1 MTNINTAKTPW
12 GLLYFSVVS
21 FFYFFFFSTR
31 QGGTPLF
38 RLENRTD
45 IVKHYYFIWNNIIST
60 KLKKVERTIILNP
73 YLNLSGV
80 SP

>member
-1 MTNINTAKTPW
+1 MTNIIMAKCPW
-12 GLLYFSVVS
+12 ALLQRVVVS

-45 IVKHYYFIWNNIIST
+45 IVKHYYFIWNNSIST

-73 YLNLSGV
+73 YLSLSEV

>member
-1 MTNINTAKTPW
+1 MSWQFPLGEMNI
-12 GLLYFSVVS
+12 YFSLLFFHFS
-21 FFYFFFFSTR
+21 FLLKV
-31 QGGTPLF
+31 GGGVHF
-38 RLENRTD
+38 HWNFITD